1 MKQII
6 TISKYTPA
14 GEYEGVSKSAR
25 VAGIASTANKDRVGD
40 TVQQNWNT
48 AEFARNPVLYWNH
61 DTNMVLGHVTKMEI
75 TPDGLIYE
83 AELAT
88 TPLAMEVQTLIAEG
102 HFTGIAGEAF
112 SSVRFQSSPAS
123 IAETDTGYNFKDNKL
138 MEISIVSM
146 PANLDAMI
154 TSRSAEYPTLAKCMA
169 CAPLTMITPEAA
181 KEIAATGIANCIVSP
196 DKGVGIHQPD
206 TTAPVEPSTVEAPAD
221 EPTASPVAASQDY
234 HCLKALLEL
243 VQKYLKY
250 RGGQH

>member
-61 DTNMVLGHVTKMEI
+61 DNNMVLGHVTKMEI
-75 TPDGLIYE
+75 TPDGLVYE

-88 TPLAMEVQTLIAEG
+88 TALAMEVQTLIAEG
-102 HFTGIAGEAF
+102 HFTGNPGEAF
-112 SSVRFQSSPAS
+112 SSVRFQSTPES
-123 IAETDTGYNFKDNKL
+123 IEETNTGYNFKDNKL

-154 TSRSAEYPTLAKCMA
+154 TSRSAEYPTLSKCIA
-169 CAPLTMITPEAA
+169 CTPE
-181 KEIAATGIANCIVSP
+181 
-196 DKGVGIHQPD
+196 PD
-206 TTAPVEPSTVEAPAD
+206 TPAPVEPSTDEKPTD
-221 EPTASPVAASQDY
+221 EPSANPEAASAHY
-234 HCLKALLEL
+234 RCLTALLEL
-243 VQKYLKY
+243 VQKYLNY
-250 RGGQH
+250 RGGQD

>member
-102 HFTGIAGEAF
+102 HFTGNPGEAF
-112 SSVRFQSSPAS
+112 SSVRFQSSPSS

-154 TSRSAEYPTLAKCMA
+154 TSRSAEYPTLSKCIA
-169 CAPLTMITPEAA
+169 CTTE
-181 KEIAATGIANCIVSP
+181 
-196 DKGVGIHQPD
+196 HD